1 MQVFSVHQ
9 LGALSLFSQFQI
21 YFVFWSPFDC
31 DTGEAEKE
39 KKKKKE
45 RDTDFAASAD
55 VC

>member
-1 MQVFSVHQ
+1 MQVFSALQ

-21 YFVFWSPFDC
+21 YFVSRSPFDC

-39 KKKKKE
+39 REKTSE
-45 RDTDFAASAD
+45 IQAFAASAD